1 MVTAGAV
8 AETRLN
14 WTRVNESGPPCRQR
28 GGIWAPRLMAVHLLP
43 ALFICLCC
51 LFAGGGRR
59 GISGGGPRGKRD
71 CEQRIQMGQTRHRSF
86 FARENPANRQKKH
99 VYLRYCAFPVACCC
113 RDADSISFPSQNL
126 MLMIFCSVSLL
137 SSFVENSQK

>member
-1 MVTAGAV
+1 MKNILVNREVLAVVIEHLSFNRTDKISFFFCVRHAIKPNQISPLLSRVILLTAGAV
-8 AETRLN
+8 TETRLN

-59 GISGGGPRGKRD
+59 GISGGGPEGSVIASSGYKW
-71 CEQRIQMGQTRHRSF
+71 QT
-86 FARENPANRQKKH
+86 Q
-99 VYLRYCAFPVACCC
+99 VVLCA
-113 RDADSISFPSQNL
+113 
-126 MLMIFCSVSLL
+126 
-137 SSFVENSQK
+137 